1 MATRLASQQGL
12 LAKGSSIFCN
22 GLAKGSS
29 VNKQWLIDRDK
40 ALYALRVAMLATMQ
54 TEDVSR
60 AQAVFERWKQVV
72 KDLSDEYQAN

>member
-1 MATRLASQQGL
+1 
-12 LAKGSSIFCN
+12 
-22 GLAKGSS
+22 

-60 AQAVFERWKQVV
+60 AQAVFDEWKQAV
-72 KDLSDEYQAN
+72 KDVGDE